1 MTEETRGRG
10 RPKGA
15 SRYKAADAELL
26 GRVADRLHEEPA
38 LPFTTAARRI
48 LVGKGT
54 ESHIRRLQRRWKKDG
69 GVYLAAAGERAA
81 RRREVHG
88 IRPETLRNGYL
99 GRLTAAEATL
109 LMDGYT
115 RQALDNERAM
125 AAAKKIAA
133 LGASLNKAIASE
145 EVLRAAKHIQALHES
160 VRLAAESPAMA
171 KFAAHVTALQG
182 RINEWATPTRLEQ
195 LARSATQWDE
205 NMRRILAPLRA
216 NEIAQA
222 VVLPPPPT
230 INGARRP

>member
-15 SRYKAADAELL
+15 SRYKGPDGELL
-26 GRVADRLHEEPA
+26 GRVADRLLEEPA

-54 ESHIRRLQRRWKKDG
+54 ESHIRRLQRRWKREG
-69 GVYLAAAGERAA
+69 GAYLAAAGERAA

-88 IRPETLRNGYL
+88 MQPEALRSGYL
-99 GRLTAAEATL
+99 GRLTAAEATV
-109 LMDGYT
+109 
-115 RQALDNERAM
+115 LDNERAM

-133 LGASLNKAIASE
+133 LGASFNKVLVSN
-145 EVLRAAKHIQALHES
+145 EVLVAAKRLQAIHES
-160 VRLAAESPAMA
+160 LQKAVESPGMA
-171 KFAAHVTALQG
+171 KFVAQAAALHDRVNQ
-182 RINEWATPTRLEQ
+182 WATPTRLEQ
-195 LARSATQWDE
+195 LARSVTLWDE

-222 VVLPPPPT
+222 VVLLPPPPT
-230 INGARRP
+230 INGALPPKDR

>member
-15 SRYKAADAELL
+15 SRYKGPDGELL
-26 GRVADRLHEEPA
+26 GRVADRLLEEPA

-48 LVGKGT
+48 LAGKGT
-54 ESHIRRLQRRWKKDG
+54 DSHIRRLQRRWKKEG
-69 GVYLAAAGERAA
+69 GAYLAAAGERAA

-88 IRPETLRNGYL
+88 IRPEALRNGYL
-99 GRLTAAEATL
+99 GRLTADDAT
-109 LMDGYT
+109 
-115 RQALDNERAM
+115 ALNAM

-182 RINEWATPTRLEQ
+182 RMNQWATPTWLEQ

-230 INGARRP
+230 INGALPPKDR